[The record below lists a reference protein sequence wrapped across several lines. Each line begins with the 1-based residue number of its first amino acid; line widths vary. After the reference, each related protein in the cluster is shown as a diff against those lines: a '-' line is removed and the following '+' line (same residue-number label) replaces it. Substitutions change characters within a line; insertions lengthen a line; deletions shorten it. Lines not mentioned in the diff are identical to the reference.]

1 MSLYTTQPTLPVSQA
16 PIVPCAVADDSSSL
30 LARIVG
36 TRPTNAARLLADYG
50 SLRALR
56 HADVPTLGAQHDL
69 TQRQIARL
77 QDALDLA
84 ARLMMEPCEA
94 RPKVTGPQ
102 DAARLVLPEMGLLES
117 EQMRVLLLN
126 TKNRLIA
133 AITLYNGT
141 VSACHVRLAEVFR
154 EAVRCNASA
163 LIVVHNHPS
172 GDPTPS
178 PEDVAITREAVRA
191 GQLLDVGVLDHL
203 VVGGNVYTSLR
214 ERRLGWES

>member
-1 MSLYTTQPTLPVSQA
+1 MGLYTTQPASPVS
-16 PIVPCAVADDSSSL
+16 PVPVVPPAAEDSSAL
-30 LARIVG
+30 LARVVG
-36 TRPTNAARLLADYG
+36 TCPARAARLLADNG

-56 HADVPTLGAQHDL
+56 HTDASTLGGQHGL
-69 TQRQIARL
+69 TRRQIARL
-77 QDALDLA
+77 HDALDLA
-84 ARLMMEPCEA
+84 ACLVREPCVE
-94 RPKVTGPQ
+94 RPQVTSPQ
-102 DAARLVLPEMGLLES
+102 DAACLVLPEMGLLES